1 MSAPQAGPAESRLLC
16 NSPQW
21 QAESRFL
28 SDAYSTL
35 RRSVGQ
41 RESTTT
47 PSPNA
52 LEKAVG
58 ALPRPSSPSYLAG
71 LGSEA
76 ALKHIND
83 DIVPALNGQ
92 SLSSRYYGFV
102 TGGALPVAEAAD
114 NIVSALDQN
123 VAVHL
128 PSDTVATAVEDAALG
143 MVTSLLGLESE
154 QWPGRILTTGATASN
169 VLGLACG
176 REAVISQRLIAAGV
190 DPKEYSVGDF
200 GLLQACIKAG
210 VHEIQILTSMG
221 HSSLYKAASIVGLG
235 RKSVKALPLSE
246 SEPFRL
252 DIAAVEKEAAR
263 EGVATIIAVSAG
275 EVNTSG
281 YATSSRE
288 DMVKLRAIADRYDA
302 WIHVDGAFGIFARAL
317 PQTDEFS
324 RLHEGVA
331 GLELAS
337 SITADGH
344 KLLNVPYDCGIF
356 LTRSQTIQS
365 EVFRNPNAAYLPP
378 SKSRTIQNPL
388 DIGIENSRRFRA
400 LPVYAV
406 LISEGR
412 QGMSEIFARMVRMAR
427 RVAGFLRASDDYELL
442 LGQGETVGIIVLFRA
457 RDTGLNK
464 TLVQRINKI
473 REIYVSPTSWQGS
486 PATRLAVSSWRVD
499 VEKDGDVV
507 ENILKDVAKSYK
519 LEHS

>member
-1 MSAPQAGPAESRLLC
+1 MSEPQVGPAEPRLIC

-35 RRSVGQ
+35 RLSVGQ

-47 PSPNA
+47 PSA
-52 LEKAVG
+52 SAVEKAVE
-58 ALPRPSSPSYLAG
+58 ALPKPGSPSYLSG

-76 ALKHIND
+76 VLRHINEY
-83 DIVPALNGQ
+83 IVPALNGQ
-92 SLSSRYYGFV
+92 NLGSRYYGFV

-123 VAVHL
+123 VHVHL
-128 PSDTVATAVEDAALG
+128 PSETVATAVEDAALG
-143 MVTSLLGLESE
+143 MVTSLLRLEPE
-154 QWPGRILTTGATASN
+154 QWPGRIFTTGATASN

-176 REAVISQRLIAAGV
+176 REAVISQRLIAAGL
-190 DPKEYSVGDF
+190 DPKVYSVGDL

-210 VHEIQILTSMG
+210 VHEIQVLTSMG
-221 HSSLYKAASIVGLG
+221 HSSLYKAASIVGIG
-235 RKSVKALPLSE
+235 RRSVKALPLSDA
-246 SEPFRL
+246 EPFRL
-252 DIAAVEKEAAR
+252 DIAAVENETAR
-263 EGVATIIAVSAG
+263 EGVATIIA
-275 EVNTSG
+275 
-281 YATSSRE
+281 
-288 DMVKLRAIADRYDA
+288 
-302 WIHVDGAFGIFARAL
+302 
-317 PQTDEFS
+317 TDEFS

-378 SKSRTIQNPL
+378 SESRTIQNPL

-406 LISEGR
+406 LLSEGR
-412 QGMSEIFARMVRMAR
+412 QGMSDMFARMVRMAR
-427 RVAGFLRASDDYELL
+427 RVAAFVRASEEYELL
-442 LGQGETVGIIVLFRA
+442 LDEKEVGIIVLFRA
-457 RDTGLNK
+457 TNAGLNK
-464 TLVQRINKI
+464 ILVQRINET
-473 REIYVSPTSWQGS
+473 RDIYVSPTSWQGS
-486 PATRLAVSSWRVD
+486 PAIRLAVSSWRVD
-499 VEKDGDVV
+499 VEKDGVVV
-507 ENILKDVAKSYK
+507 EGILKEVAKKYQ
-519 LEHS
+519 LEQS

>member
-1 MSAPQAGPAESRLLC
+1 MSEPQVGPAEPRLIC

-35 RRSVGQ
+35 RLSVGQ

-47 PSPNA
+47 PSA
-52 LEKAVG
+52 SAVEKAVE
-58 ALPRPSSPSYLAG
+58 ALPKPGSPSYLSG

-76 ALKHIND
+76 VLRHINE

-92 SLSSRYYGFV
+92 NLGSRYYGFV

-123 VAVHL
+123 VHVHL
-128 PSDTVATAVEDAALG
+128 PSETVATAVEDAALG
-143 MVTSLLGLESE
+143 MVTSLLRLEPE
-154 QWPGRILTTGATASN
+154 QWPGRIFTTGATASN

-176 REAVISQRLIAAGV
+176 REAVISQRLIAAGL
-190 DPKEYSVGDF
+190 DPKVYSVGDL
-200 GLLQACIKAG
+200 GLLQACIKTG
-210 VHEIQILTSMG
+210 VHEIQVLTSMG
-221 HSSLYKAASIVGLG
+221 HSSLYKAASIVGIG
-235 RKSVKALPLSE
+235 RRSVKALPLSDA
-246 SEPFRL
+246 EPFRL
-252 DIAAVEKEAAR
+252 DIAAVENETAR

-288 DMVKLRAIADRYDA
+288 DMVKLRAIADRYGA

-324 RLHEGVA
+324 RLQEGVA

-356 LTRSQTIQS
+356 LTRNQTIQS

-378 SKSRTIQNPL
+378 SESRTIQNPL

-406 LISEGR
+406 LLSEGR
-412 QGMSEIFARMVRMAR
+412 QGMSDMFARMVRMAR
-427 RVAGFLRASDDYELL
+427 RVAAFVRASEEYELL
-442 LGQGETVGIIVLFRA
+442 LDEEEVGIIVLFRA
-457 RDTGLNK
+457 TNAGLNK
-464 TLVQRINKI
+464 ILVQRINET
-473 REIYVSPTSWQGS
+473 RDIYVSPTSWQGS
-486 PATRLAVSSWRVD
+486 PAIRLAVSSWRVD
-499 VEKDGDVV
+499 VEKDGVVV
-507 ENILKDVAKSYK
+507 EGILKEVAKKYQ
-519 LEHS
+519 LEQS